1 MKIEIVGANPV
12 VPISARMNVTGANG
26 KKTLF
31 AMMYVVLLLVFLLLI
46 LLDGAFFI

>member
-26 KKTLF
+26 KKKRTF
-31 AMMYVVLLLVFLLLI
+31 AMMYVVLLLVLLI
-46 LLDGAFFI
+46 I